1 MLFIYSLL
9 GFFMI
14 FFTIFAIRAIID
26 EIHKHNFMIY
36 TVLASLCGAGTLFLI
51 LLGIFG
57 L

>member
-26 EIHKHNFMIY
+26 EKHKHNFMIY
-36 TVLASLCGAGTLFLI
+36 TILASICSAGAFILVLSGLF
-51 LLGIFG
+51 
-57 L
+57 